1 LYIGHPAPKNAPGK
15 LMQHILFHN
24 PTTTNNAIFALCFVA
39 SGQVLRND
47 EINPAWNLDYCS
59 DGNFERLKVTIV

>member
-1 LYIGHPAPKNAPGK
+1 
-15 LMQHILFHN
+15 MQHILFHN